1 MTEYDGETGHDGEV
15 GQNGE
20 VGRDAQTGNDGEAG
34 TSATVEVV
42 LDGENHEFTWPP
54 GTRLLD
60 LLREKGLDAPFSCR
74 EGACSACACVL
85 RKGNVTMLNNEI
97 LDQDDLDDGI
107 ILACQALPTTA
118 EISVTYD
125 D

>member
-1 MTEYDGETGHDGEV
+1 MTGEEGDAGQEGGAGQEVEAGQEV
-15 GQNGE
+15 GAGQN
-20 VGRDAQTGNDGEAG
+20 GEAG
-34 TSATVEVV
+34 TSATVEVA
-42 LDGENHEFTWPP
+42 LDGETHEFTWPT

-85 RKGNVTMLNNEI
+85 RKGNVTLVNNDI

-107 ILACQALPTTA
+107 ILACQALPATA
-118 EISVTYD
+118 EVSVTYD

>member
-1 MTEYDGETGHDGEV
+1 MTGREGEAGPEDEAGPE
-15 GQNGE
+15 
-20 VGRDAQTGNDGEAG
+20 GEAG
-34 TSATVEVV
+34 TSATVEVA
-42 LDGENHEFTWPP
+42 LDGEHHEFTWPP

-107 ILACQALPTTA
+107 ILACQALPATA

>member
-1 MTEYDGETGHDGEV
+1 MTGREGEAGPADVAGRADV
-15 GQNGE
+15 SGQ
-20 VGRDAQTGNDGEAG
+20 DGEAG
-34 TSATVEVV
+34 TSATVEVA
-42 LDGENHEFTWPP
+42 LDGEHHEFTWPP

-107 ILACQALPTTA
+107 ILACLALPATA
-118 EISVTYD
+118 EVSVTYD